1 MAKKKSKKKRK
12 QQKKRVLCLVSVVL
26 VAVVGAG
33 GVLLYKKM
41 TEKTREDIIKEYM
54 GYIEKKEYEKM
65 YALLDEA
72 SKDKV
77 KQEDFITRN
86 QNIYEGIEAEQ
97 IQLDI
102 PEEQDKDQ
110 PLSYRVTMDT
120 LAGEIT
126 YDADTFFEKEKG
138 QWHLVWDDS
147 VIFPGLESKDKVS
160 VSSVEAKRGS
170 IYDRNDVLLAGQGEV
185 ESVGL
190 VPGKMNI
197 QAEEDIEDL
206 AEILGTTSEFIEKQ
220 LDASWV
226 QQDSFVPLKKMT
238 QEQLDEAYVPKEG
251 AESAGGSIQDKLLE
265 YPGVLISKAESRVY
279 PYGECTA
286 HLLGYVQ
293 QINAEELEEMKGK
306 GYNEQSVIGKSGL
319 EKLYEDRLR
328 EKKGYRISI
337 LDEQG
342 EEKQA
347 LAVKPAED
355 GENIKLNIDIRWQ
368 QKLYEAYQE
377 DKSCSVVMNPK
388 SGEVLA
394 LVSTPSYNSM
404 DFVLGMSQETWDAL
418 NNDPNKPMYNRVRET
433 WAPGSSFKPI
443 VGAVGL
449 TTGAFTEEEDLG
461 ASGLA
466 WQKDESWGNYKVT
479 TLHEYSGGAV
489 LKNALIY
496 SDNIYFAKA
505 ALKIGAETFTG
516 ELDKMGFNQEIPFD
530 IGMTS
535 SQYSNSEAIDSEVQL
550 ADSGYG
556 QGQMLV
562 NPLHLACMYSAFF
575 NEGNMITPYLEYE
588 EGKTASYWAE
598 GVFTPE
604 AANIIYEDL
613 KEVVSNPNGTGYG
626 ASKAVGVTLAGK
638 TGTAEIKATQE
649 DENGT
654 ELGWF
659 AVYNTGVADS
669 DTILML
675 NMVEDVK
682 GRGGSGYVV
691 NKDVE
696 IWNQMQ

>member
-65 YALLDEA
+65 YALLDEV

-86 QNIYEGIEAEQ
+86 QNIYEGIEAEK

-443 VGAVGL
+443 VVAMGL

>member
-65 YALLDEA
+65 YALLDEV

-86 QNIYEGIEAEQ
+86 QNIYEGIEAEK

-147 VIFPGLESKDKVS
+147 VIFPGLESKDKVR

>member
-1 MAKKKSKKKRK
+1 MAKKKSTKKRK
-12 QQKKRVLCLVSVVL
+12 QQKKRMLCLVSVVL
-26 VAVVGAG
+26 VAAVGAG

-54 GYIEKKEYEKM
+54 GYIEKKEYQKM

-86 QNIYEGIEAEQ
+86 QNIYEGIEAEK

-120 LAGEIT
+120 LAGELT

-206 AEILGTTSEFIEKQ
+206 AEILGTTSEFIETQ

-251 AESAGGSIQDKLLE
+251 AESSGGSIQDKLLE

-443 VGAVGL
+443 VGAMGL
-449 TTGAFTEEEDLG
+449 TTGAFTEDEDLG

-516 ELDKMGFNQEIPFD
+516 ELDKMGFNQEISFD

-613 KEVVSNPNGTGYG
+613 KEVVSNPNGTGYA

>member
-86 QNIYEGIEAEQ
+86 QNIYEGIEAEK

-206 AEILGTTSEFIEKQ
+206 AEILGTTAEFIEKQ

>member
-54 GYIEKKEYEKM
+54 SYIEKKEYEKM

-86 QNIYEGIEAEQ
+86 QNIYEGIEAEK

-120 LAGEIT
+120 LAGELT

-138 QWHLVWDDS
+138 QWHLVWNDS

-238 QEQLDEAYVPKEG
+238 QQQLDEPYISKDG
-251 AESAGGSIQDKLLE
+251 STSESGSIQDKLLE

-368 QKLYEAYQE
+368 QKLYEAYEE
-377 DKSCSVVMNPK
+377 DKSCSIVMNPK

-443 VGAVGL
+443 VGAMGL
-449 TTGAFTEEEDLG
+449 TTGALTEEEDLG

-505 ALKIGAETFTG
+505 ALKIGTETFTE

-535 SQYSNSEAIDSEVQL
+535 SQYSNSETMDSEVQL

-575 NEGNMITPYLEYE
+575 NEGNMIAPYLEYE

-613 KEVVSNPNGTGYG
+613 KEVVSNPNGTGYA
-626 ASKAVGVTLAGK
+626 ASKAVGVTLGGK

>member
-206 AEILGTTSEFIEKQ
+206 AEILGTTAEFIEKQ

-265 YPGVLISKAESRVY
+265 YPGVLISKVESRVY

-293 QINAEELEEMKGK
+293 QINAEELEEMKGR

-342 EEKQA
+342 KEKQA

-443 VGAVGL
+443 VGAMGL

>member
-1 MAKKKSKKKRK
+1 MAKKKSTKKRK
-12 QQKKRVLCLVSVVL
+12 QQKKRMLCLVSVVL
-26 VAVVGAG
+26 VAAVGAG

-54 GYIEKKEYEKM
+54 GYIEKKEYQKM

-86 QNIYEGIEAEQ
+86 QNIYEGIEAEK

-206 AEILGTTSEFIEKQ
+206 AEILGTTSEFIETQ

-238 QEQLDEAYVPKEG
+238 QEQLDQTYIPKEG
-251 AESAGGSIQDKLLE
+251 AESSGGSIQDKLLE

-443 VGAVGL
+443 VGAMGL
-449 TTGAFTEEEDLG
+449 TTGAFTEDEDLG

-613 KEVVSNPNGTGYG
+613 KEVVSNPNGTGYA
-626 ASKAVGVTLAGK
+626 ASKAVGVTLVGK

>member
-65 YALLDEA
+65 YALLDEV

-86 QNIYEGIEAEQ
+86 QNIYEGIEAEK

-110 PLSYRVTMDT
+110 PLSYRVTIDT

>member
-65 YALLDEA
+65 YALLDEV

-86 QNIYEGIEAEQ
+86 QNIYEGIEAEK

-293 QINAEELEEMKGK
+293 QINAEELEEMKGR

-342 EEKQA
+342 KEKQA

-443 VGAVGL
+443 VGAMGL

-575 NEGNMITPYLEYE
+575 NEGNMIIPYLEYE

>member
-1 MAKKKSKKKRK
+1 MAKKKSTKKRK
-12 QQKKRVLCLVSVVL
+12 QQKKRMLCLVSVVL
-26 VAVVGAG
+26 VAAVGAG

-54 GYIEKKEYEKM
+54 GYIEKKEYQKM

-86 QNIYEGIEAEQ
+86 QNIYEGIEAEK

-197 QAEEDIEDL
+197 QAEEDIEVL
-206 AEILGTTSEFIEKQ
+206 AEILGTTSEFIETQ

-238 QEQLDEAYVPKEG
+238 QQQLDEPYISKDG
-251 AESAGGSIQDKLLE
+251 STGESGSIQDKLLE

-443 VGAVGL
+443 VGAMGL
-449 TTGAFTEEEDLG
+449 TTGAFTEDEDLG

-516 ELDKMGFNQEIPFD
+516 ELDKMGFNQEISFD

-613 KEVVSNPNGTGYG
+613 KEVVSNPNGTGYA

>member
-1 MAKKKSKKKRK
+1 MAKKKSTKKRK
-12 QQKKRVLCLVSVVL
+12 QQKKRMLCLVSVVL
-26 VAVVGAG
+26 VAAVGAG

-54 GYIEKKEYEKM
+54 GYIEKKEYQKM

-86 QNIYEGIEAEQ
+86 QNIYEGIEAEK

-206 AEILGTTSEFIEKQ
+206 AEILGTTSEFIETQ

-238 QEQLDEAYVPKEG
+238 QEQLDQTYIPKEG
-251 AESAGGSIQDKLLE
+251 AESSGGSIQDKLLE

-443 VGAVGL
+443 VGAMGL
-449 TTGAFTEEEDLG
+449 TTGAFTEDEDLG

-613 KEVVSNPNGTGYG
+613 KEVVSNPNGTGYA

-659 AVYNTGVADS
+659 AVYNTGVVDS

>member
-1 MAKKKSKKKRK
+1 MAKKKSTKKRK
-12 QQKKRVLCLVSVVL
+12 QQKKRMLCLVSVVL
-26 VAVVGAG
+26 VAAVGAG

-86 QNIYEGIEAEQ
+86 KNIYEGIEAEK

-102 PEEQDKDQ
+102 PEEQDKYQ

-120 LAGEIT
+120 LAGELT

-251 AESAGGSIQDKLLE
+251 AESSGGSIQDKLLE

-443 VGAVGL
+443 VGAMGL
-449 TTGAFTEEEDLG
+449 TTGAFIEEEDLG

-516 ELDKMGFNQEIPFD
+516 ELEKMGFNQEIPFD

-588 EGKTASYWAE
+588 EGKTAAYWVE

>member
-77 KQEDFITRN
+77 KQEDFMTRN

-206 AEILGTTSEFIEKQ
+206 AEILGTTAEFIEKQ

-293 QINAEELEEMKGK
+293 QINAEELEEMKGR

-443 VGAVGL
+443 VGAMGL

-575 NEGNMITPYLEYE
+575 NEGNMIIPYLEYE

-675 NMVEDVK
+675 NMVEGVK

>member
-86 QNIYEGIEAEQ
+86 QNIYEGIEAEK

-206 AEILGTTSEFIEKQ
+206 AEILGTTAEFIEKQ

-265 YPGVLISKAESRVY
+265 YPGVLISKVESRVY

-443 VGAVGL
+443 VGAMGL

>member
-12 QQKKRVLCLVSVVL
+12 QQKKRVLCLISVVL

-86 QNIYEGIEAEQ
+86 QNIYEGIEAEK

-197 QAEEDIEDL
+197 QAEEDIKDL

-238 QEQLDEAYVPKEG
+238 QQQLDEPYISKDG
-251 AESAGGSIQDKLLE
+251 STGESGSIQDKLLE
-265 YPGVLISKAESRVY
+265 YPGVLISKAEGRVY

-286 HLLGYVQ
+286 HLMGYVQ

-443 VGAVGL
+443 VGAMGL
-449 TTGAFTEEEDLG
+449 TTGAFTEDEDLG

-613 KEVVSNPNGTGYG
+613 KEVVSNPNGTGYA

>member
-72 SKDKV
+72 SKDRV

-86 QNIYEGIEAEQ
+86 QNIYEGIEAEK

-120 LAGEIT
+120 LAGEFT

-206 AEILGTTSEFIEKQ
+206 AEILGTTSEFIETQ

-443 VGAVGL
+443 VGAMGL

-626 ASKAVGVTLAGK
+626 AFKAVGVTLAGK

>member
-1 MAKKKSKKKRK
+1 MAKKKSKKRRK
-12 QQKKRVLCLVSVVL
+12 QQKKRMLCLISVVL
-26 VAVVGAG
+26 VAAVGAG

-41 TEKTREDIIKEYM
+41 TEKTREDVIKEYM
-54 GYIEKKEYEKM
+54 GYIEKREYEKM
-65 YALLDEA
+65 YALLDET
-72 SKDKV
+72 SRDKV

-86 QNIYEGIEAEQ
+86 QNIYEGIEAEK

-238 QEQLDEAYVPKEG
+238 QEQLDQTYLPKEG
-251 AESAGGSIQDKLLE
+251 AESSGGSIQDKLLE

-319 EKLYEDRLR
+319 EKLYEERLR

-355 GENIKLNIDIRWQ
+355 GENIRLNIDIRWQ
-368 QKLYEAYQE
+368 QKLYEAYEE

-443 VGAVGL
+443 VGAMGL
-449 TTGAFTEEEDLG
+449 TTGALTEEEDLG

-516 ELDKMGFNQEIPFD
+516 ELEKMGFNQEIPFD

-535 SQYSNSEAIDSEVQL
+535 SQYSNSETMDSEVQL

-613 KEVVSNPNGTGYG
+613 KEVVSNPNGTGYA

-649 DENGT
+649 DKNGT

>member
-77 KQEDFITRN
+77 RQEDFITRN
-86 QNIYEGIEAEQ
+86 QNIYEGIEAEK

-206 AEILGTTSEFIEKQ
+206 AEILGTTSEFIETQ

-251 AESAGGSIQDKLLE
+251 AESSGGSIQDKLLE

-342 EEKQA
+342 EEKQT

-443 VGAVGL
+443 VGAMGL
-449 TTGAFTEEEDLG
+449 TTGAFTEDEDLG

-613 KEVVSNPNGTGYG
+613 KEVVSNPNGTGYA

>member
-54 GYIEKKEYEKM
+54 GYIEKKEYQKM

-86 QNIYEGIEAEQ
+86 QNIYEGIEAEK

-206 AEILGTTSEFIEKQ
+206 AEILGTTSEFIETQ

-238 QEQLDEAYVPKEG
+238 QEQLDQTYIPKEG
-251 AESAGGSIQDKLLE
+251 AESSGGSIQDKLLE

-443 VGAVGL
+443 VGAMGL
-449 TTGAFTEEEDLG
+449 TTGAFTEDEDLG

-613 KEVVSNPNGTGYG
+613 KEVVSNPNGTGYA

>member
-65 YALLDEA
+65 YALLDEV

-86 QNIYEGIEAEQ
+86 QNIYEGIEAEK

-206 AEILGTTSEFIEKQ
+206 AEILGTTAEFIEKQ

-443 VGAVGL
+443 VGAMGL

>member
-1 MAKKKSKKKRK
+1 MAKKKSTKKRK
-12 QQKKRVLCLVSVVL
+12 QQKKRMLCLVSVVL
-26 VAVVGAG
+26 VAAVGAG

-54 GYIEKKEYEKM
+54 GYIEKKEYQKM

-86 QNIYEGIEAEQ
+86 QNIYEGIEAEK

-197 QAEEDIEDL
+197 QAEEDIKDL

-238 QEQLDEAYVPKEG
+238 QQQLDEPYISKDG
-251 AESAGGSIQDKLLE
+251 STGESGSIQDKLLE

-443 VGAVGL
+443 VGAMGL
-449 TTGAFTEEEDLG
+449 TTGAFTEDEDLG

-516 ELDKMGFNQEIPFD
+516 ELDKMGFNQEISFD

-613 KEVVSNPNGTGYG
+613 KEVVSNPNGTGYA

>member
-1 MAKKKSKKKRK
+1 MAKKKSTKKRK
-12 QQKKRVLCLVSVVL
+12 QQKKRMLCLVSVVL
-26 VAVVGAG
+26 VAAVGAG

-54 GYIEKKEYEKM
+54 GYIEKKEYQKM

-86 QNIYEGIEAEQ
+86 QNIYEGIEAEK

-197 QAEEDIEDL
+197 QAEEDIKNL

-238 QEQLDEAYVPKEG
+238 QQQLDEPYISKDG
-251 AESAGGSIQDKLLE
+251 STGESGSIQDKLLE

-443 VGAVGL
+443 VGAMGL
-449 TTGAFTEEEDLG
+449 TTGAFTEDEDLG

-516 ELDKMGFNQEIPFD
+516 ELDKMGFNQEISFD

-613 KEVVSNPNGTGYG
+613 KEVVSNPNGTGYA

>member
-54 GYIEKKEYEKM
+54 SYIEKKEYEKM

-86 QNIYEGIEAEQ
+86 QNIYEGIEAEK

-120 LAGEIT
+120 LAGELT

-138 QWHLVWDDS
+138 QWHLVWNDS

-238 QEQLDEAYVPKEG
+238 QQQLDEPYISKDG
-251 AESAGGSIQDKLLE
+251 STSESGSIQDKLLE

-368 QKLYEAYQE
+368 QKLYEAYEE
-377 DKSCSVVMNPK
+377 DKSCSIVMNPK

-443 VGAVGL
+443 VGAMGL
-449 TTGAFTEEEDLG
+449 TTGALTEEEDLG

-505 ALKIGAETFTG
+505 ALKIGKDTMKDQLDNLGFGESLDFTFG
-516 ELDKMGFNQEIPFD
+516 LNASSYGIEGFTSD
-530 IGMTS
+530 I
-535 SQYSNSEAIDSEVQL
+535 QL

-556 QGQMLV
+556 QGKMMV
-562 NPLHLACMYSAFF
+562 NPVHMAAIYTAFS
-575 NEGNMITPYLEYE
+575 NDGTMLKPYLIKEKRSKKQILKE
-588 EGKTASYWAE
+588 N
-598 GVFTPE
+598 VFTKEAVNTVNEAMRQVISNPSGTGH
-604 AANIIYEDL
+604 AANIEGIDL
-613 KEVVSNPNGTGYG
+613 R
-626 ASKAVGVTLAGK
+626 GK
-638 TGTAEIKATQE
+638 TGTAEIKQSQT
-649 DENGT
+649 DTKGT
-654 ELGWF
+654 ETGWF
-659 AVYNTGVADS
+659 V
-669 DTILML
+669 TIMPATNNKKALELVSMT
-675 NMVEDVK
+675 EDVK
-682 GRGGSGYVV
+682 KRGGSGYVV
-691 NKDVE
+691 NKTKKIME
-696 IWNQMQ
+696 EYLQ

>member
-26 VAVVGAG
+26 VAAVGAG

-41 TEKTREDIIKEYM
+41 TEKTREDVIKEYM
-54 GYIEKKEYEKM
+54 GYIEKREYEKM
-65 YALLDEA
+65 YALLDET
-72 SKDKV
+72 SRDKV

-86 QNIYEGIEAEQ
+86 QNIYEGIEAEK

-170 IYDRNDVLLAGQGEV
+170 VYDRNDVLLAGQGEV

-206 AEILGTTSEFIEKQ
+206 AEILGTTSEFIETQ

-238 QEQLDEAYVPKEG
+238 QEQLDQTYIPKEG
-251 AESAGGSIQDKLLE
+251 AESSGGSIQDKLLE

-319 EKLYEDRLR
+319 EKLYEERLR

-443 VGAVGL
+443 VGAMGL
-449 TTGAFTEEEDLG
+449 TTGALTEEEDLG

-505 ALKIGAETFTG
+505 ALKIGTETFTE

-535 SQYSNSEAIDSEVQL
+535 SQYSNSETMDSEVQL

-613 KEVVSNPNGTGYG
+613 KEVVSNPNGTGYA

>member
-65 YALLDEA
+65 YALLDEV

-86 QNIYEGIEAEQ
+86 QNIYEGIEAEK

-110 PLSYRVTMDT
+110 PLSYRVTIDT

-418 NNDPNKPMYNRVRET
+418 NNDPNTPMYNRVRET

>member
-26 VAVVGAG
+26 VVVVGTG

-120 LAGEIT
+120 LAGELT

-197 QAEEDIEDL
+197 QAEEDIKDL

-238 QEQLDEAYVPKEG
+238 QQQLDEPYISKDG
-251 AESAGGSIQDKLLE
+251 STGESGSIQDKLLE

-443 VGAVGL
+443 VGAMGL

-516 ELDKMGFNQEIPFD
+516 ELEKMGFNQEIPFD

>member
-72 SKDKV
+72 SKDRV

-86 QNIYEGIEAEQ
+86 QNIYEGIEAEK

-206 AEILGTTSEFIEKQ
+206 AEILGTTAEFIEKQ

-265 YPGVLISKAESRVY
+265 YPGVLISKVESRVY

-355 GENIKLNIDIRWQ
+355 GEHIKLNIDIRWQ

-443 VGAVGL
+443 VGAMGL

>member
-206 AEILGTTSEFIEKQ
+206 AEILGTTAEFIEKQ

-265 YPGVLISKAESRVY
+265 YPGVLISKVESRVY

-293 QINAEELEEMKGK
+293 QINAEELEEMKGR

-342 EEKQA
+342 KEKQA

-443 VGAVGL
+443 VGAMGL

-575 NEGNMITPYLEYE
+575 NEGNMIIPYLEYE

-691 NKDVE
+691 NKDVK

>member
-86 QNIYEGIEAEQ
+86 QNIYEGIEAEK

-206 AEILGTTSEFIEKQ
+206 AEILGTTSEFIETQ

-238 QEQLDEAYVPKEG
+238 QEQLDQTYIPKEG
-251 AESAGGSIQDKLLE
+251 AESSGGSIQDKLLE

-443 VGAVGL
+443 VGAMGL
-449 TTGAFTEEEDLG
+449 TTGAFTEDEDLG

-613 KEVVSNPNGTGYG
+613 KEVVSNPNGTGYA

>member
-206 AEILGTTSEFIEKQ
+206 AEILGTTAEFIEKQ

-265 YPGVLISKAESRVY
+265 YPGVLISKVESRVY

-293 QINAEELEEMKGK
+293 QINAEELEEMKGR

-342 EEKQA
+342 KEKQA

-443 VGAVGL
+443 VGAMGL

-575 NEGNMITPYLEYE
+575 NEGNMIIPYLEYE
-588 EGKTASYWAE
+588 EGKAASYWAE

>member
-65 YALLDEA
+65 YALLDEV

-86 QNIYEGIEAEQ
+86 QNIYEGIEAEK

-535 SQYSNSEAIDSEVQL
+535 SQYSNSEAIDSEVQF

-682 GRGGSGYVV
+682 GRGGSDYVV

>member
-1 MAKKKSKKKRK
+1 MAKKKSTKKRK
-12 QQKKRVLCLVSVVL
+12 QQKKRMLCLVSVVL
-26 VAVVGAG
+26 VAAVGAG

-86 QNIYEGIEAEQ
+86 KNIYEGIEAEQ

-206 AEILGTTSEFIEKQ
+206 AEILGTTSEFIETQ

-238 QEQLDEAYVPKEG
+238 QQQLDEPYISKDG
-251 AESAGGSIQDKLLE
+251 STGESGSIQDKLLE

-368 QKLYEAYQE
+368 QKFYEAYQE

-443 VGAVGL
+443 VGAMGL

>member
-1 MAKKKSKKKRK
+1 MAKKKSTKKRK
-12 QQKKRVLCLVSVVL
+12 QQKKRMLCLVSVVL
-26 VAVVGAG
+26 VAAVGAG

-54 GYIEKKEYEKM
+54 GYIEKKEYQKM

-86 QNIYEGIEAEQ
+86 QNIYEGIEAEK

-206 AEILGTTSEFIEKQ
+206 AEILGTTSEFIETQ

-238 QEQLDEAYVPKEG
+238 QEQLDQTYIPKEG
-251 AESAGGSIQDKLLE
+251 AESSGGSIQDKLLE

-443 VGAVGL
+443 VGAMGL
-449 TTGAFTEEEDLG
+449 TTGAFTEDEDLG

-489 LKNALIY
+489 LNNALIY
-496 SDNIYFAKA
+496 SDNIFFAKA
-505 ALKIGAETFTG
+505 ALKIVAETFTG

-613 KEVVSNPNGTGYG
+613 KEVVSNPNGTGYA

>member
-86 QNIYEGIEAEQ
+86 QNIYEGIEAEK

-206 AEILGTTSEFIEKQ
+206 AEILGTTSEFIETQ

-238 QEQLDEAYVPKEG
+238 QEQLDQTYIPKEG
-251 AESAGGSIQDKLLE
+251 AESSGGSIQDKLLE

-319 EKLYEDRLR
+319 EKLYEERLR

-355 GENIKLNIDIRWQ
+355 GENIRLNIDIRWQ

-443 VGAVGL
+443 VGAMGL
-449 TTGAFTEEEDLG
+449 TTGALTEEEDLG

-505 ALKIGAETFTG
+505 ALKIGAETFTE

-535 SQYSNSEAIDSEVQL
+535 SQYSNSETMDSEVQL

-556 QGQMLV
+556 QGQVLV

-575 NEGNMITPYLEYE
+575 NEGNMIAPYLEYE

-613 KEVVSNPNGTGYG
+613 KEVVSNPNGTGYA

>member
-65 YALLDEA
+65 YALLDEV

-86 QNIYEGIEAEQ
+86 QNIYEGIEAEK

-206 AEILGTTSEFIEKQ
+206 AEILGTTSEFIETQ

-238 QEQLDEAYVPKEG
+238 QEQLDQTYIPKEG
-251 AESAGGSIQDKLLE
+251 AESSGGSIQDKLLE

-443 VGAVGL
+443 VGAMGL
-449 TTGAFTEEEDLG
+449 TTGAFTEDEDLG

>member
-1 MAKKKSKKKRK
+1 MAKKKSKKRRK
-12 QQKKRVLCLVSVVL
+12 QQKKRMLCLISVVL
-26 VAVVGAG
+26 VAAVGAG

-41 TEKTREDIIKEYM
+41 TEKTREDVIKEYM
-54 GYIEKKEYEKM
+54 GYIEKREYEKM
-65 YALLDEA
+65 YALLDET
-72 SKDKV
+72 SRDKV

-86 QNIYEGIEAEQ
+86 QNIYEGIEAEK

-206 AEILGTTSEFIEKQ
+206 AEILGTTSEFIETQ

-238 QEQLDEAYVPKEG
+238 QEQLDQTYIPKEG
-251 AESAGGSIQDKLLE
+251 AESSGGSIQDKLLE

-368 QKLYEAYQE
+368 QKLYEAYEE

-443 VGAVGL
+443 VGAMGL
-449 TTGAFTEEEDLG
+449 TTGALTEEEDLG

-505 ALKIGAETFTG
+505 ALKIGTETFTE

-535 SQYSNSEAIDSEVQL
+535 SQYSNSETMDSEVQL

-575 NEGNMITPYLEYE
+575 NEGNMIAPYLEYE

-613 KEVVSNPNGTGYG
+613 KEVVSNPNGTGYA
-626 ASKAVGVTLAGK
+626 ASKAAGAALGGK

>member
-65 YALLDEA
+65 YALLDEV

-86 QNIYEGIEAEQ
+86 QNIYEGIEAEK

-206 AEILGTTSEFIEKQ
+206 AEILGTTAEFIEKQ

-265 YPGVLISKAESRVY
+265 YPGVLISKVESRVY

-443 VGAVGL
+443 VGAMGL

-654 ELGWF
+654 ELGWV

>member
-12 QQKKRVLCLVSVVL
+12 QQKKRMLCLISVVL
-26 VAVVGAG
+26 VAAVGAG

-41 TEKTREDIIKEYM
+41 TEKTREDVIKEYM
-54 GYIEKKEYEKM
+54 GYIEKREYEKM
-65 YALLDEA
+65 YALLDET
-72 SKDKV
+72 SRDKV

-86 QNIYEGIEAEQ
+86 QNIYEGIEAEK

-206 AEILGTTSEFIEKQ
+206 AEILGTTAEFIEKQ

-251 AESAGGSIQDKLLE
+251 AESSGGSIQDKLLE

-443 VGAVGL
+443 VGAMGL
-449 TTGAFTEEEDLG
+449 TTGAFTEDEDLG